1 MKRITIYPD
10 DILKYNLENEAK
22 KEGRSL
28 NNLILFILNKKFKKE
43 DKK

>member
-10 DILKYNLENEAK
+10 DILKSNLENEAK